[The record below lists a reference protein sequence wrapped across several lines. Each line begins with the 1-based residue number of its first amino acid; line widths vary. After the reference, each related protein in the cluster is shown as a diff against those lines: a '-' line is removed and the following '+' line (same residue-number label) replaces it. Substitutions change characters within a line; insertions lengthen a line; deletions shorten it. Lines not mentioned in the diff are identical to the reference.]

1 MRKTDDMME
10 EEYVILDEVT
20 AFISNHLS
28 LTRTQA
34 DAITLYASATH
45 ALPGLV
51 TIGRMLFSAD
61 VEAAGKTLAMEIA
74 AALSDN
80 PQDASGTPYALQS
93 ELAAAAATPEKH
105 HPTFYFDEI
114 GGVYGESGLNKGNNN
129 TLDAVL
135 KKGYRISGKSS
146 WSVNRTKQEF
156 SVFGG
161 FYLTGLKTA
170 IPRDI
175 RSRTIVIEM
184 KPGRPKRYYDIRES
198 VPQARELQ
206 ESLGSQVLA
215 MTGDISAF
223 RARGFHPRLTG
234 RKLEVWEPLLAVA
247 WVMGGQRWLNRCL
260 TAFLDLAL
268 SESDEIRLSPRQRVL
283 KDMNDILDTA
293 FAGKRF
299 VGGLALADELRHLP
313 DPLYGRT
320 PNGIARLVADYMEP
334 VQPRQERFGQERVRG
349 YRSADIRRLWEQVK
363 PEEMDDAELME
374 EDNPFAVTADVSEL
388 SFGNAA

>member
-1 MRKTDDMME
+1 MT
-10 EEYVILDEVT
+10 EYLILDEVCD
-20 AFISNHLS
+20 FVSDHLKVAS
-28 LTRTQA
+28 TQA
-34 DAITLYASATH
+34 DAITLYAASTH

-51 TIGRMLFSAD
+51 TIGRMLFSAE
-61 VEAAGKTLAMEIA
+61 VEEAGKTLAMEIA

-80 PQDASGTPYALQS
+80 PQDAAGSSYALQS
-93 ELAAAAATPEKH
+93 ALAAAAAAPEKH
-105 HPTFYFDEI
+105 HPTFYYDEI
-114 GGVYGESGLNKGNNN
+114 GGVYGESGLNRGGNAV
-129 TLDAVL
+129 LDQTL

-161 FYLTGLKTA
+161 FYMTGLKTA

-184 KPGRPKRYYDIRES
+184 KPGKPGRYYDIRES
-198 VPQARELQ
+198 VPQAQELQ
-206 ESLGSQVLA
+206 EALNSQVLA
-215 MTGDISAF
+215 VTRQIGAF
-223 RARGFHPRLTG
+223 RGRGLHPRLTG

-247 WVMGGQRWLNRCL
+247 WVMGGQRWLNRAL

-268 SESDEIRLSPRQRVL
+268 SESDEVKLSPRQRVL
-283 KDMNDILDTA
+283 KDMNDLLGTA

-299 VGGLALADELRHLP
+299 IGGLDLADELRHLP

-320 PNGIARLVADYMEP
+320 PNGIARLVADCMRP
-334 VQPRQERFGQERVRG
+334 VEPRQERFGSEKRVRG
-349 YRSADIRRLWEQVK
+349 YRAADIRRLWEQVK
-363 PEEMDDAELME
+363 PEETEDAELAE

-388 SFGNAA
+388 SSGKAA